1 MKIKNDMI
9 NEKNKY
15 THIIESCSQFLKAY
29 NYVVLERY
37 TGDTL
42 SGAYWRLRD
51 GKGLVTYQDR
61 RSLVAIS
68 KQITR
73 IRRFCS
79 SPVPLTEIEYNY
91 VRDIRESLLEKME
104 GYRDWLAKGS
114 VPEYL
119 TDLADHEH
127 SRITLELAV
136 GSMAWSCVVSDIEKQ
151 KEYWRSVEV
160 DKIIDFDRTIYKKV
174 RSILETV
181 RNNREA
187 LDKIAE
193 KYNLTMLPKDKVWQ
207 IRADIENRSSKNA
220 CINDTMNWICGVRSK
235 SDGHEG
241 ILEENDQIID
251 DFIRWKL
258 MIKEKYKTKQM
269 INDDPA
275 KRIKDFVKE
284 IKVPE
289 YSLEEKEKTSRSHRE
304 TIL

>member
-1 MKIKNDMI
+1 MRTLLKNGTLIDYKTNTFEKYDILIQEDKIEKIEKNI
-9 NEKNKY
+9 NE
-15 THIIESCSQFLKAY
+15 
-29 NYVVLERY
+29 
-37 TGDTL
+37 
-42 SGAYWRLRD
+42 
-51 GKGLVTYQDR
+51 
-61 RSLVAIS
+61 
-68 KQITR
+68 
-73 IRRFCS
+73 
-79 SPVPLTEIEYNY
+79 
-91 VRDIRESLLEKME
+91 
-104 GYRDWLAKGS
+104 
-114 VPEYL
+114 
-119 TDLADHEH
+119 
-127 SRITLELAV
+127 
-136 GSMAWSCVVSDIEKQ
+136 
-151 KEYWRSVEV
+151 EV

-289 YSLEEKEKTSRSHRE
+289 YSLEEKEKTSRCHRE
-304 TIL
+304 TFL